1 MTEAPAAVLSR
12 RPRTLDTALWVLV
25 GLFVGGWVLYMLRNL
40 GYLSYWMDEG
50 FHYLAARGIL
60 DHGYPLYPSGHV
72 YYKAIL
78 YAYVLAGLA
87 KVFGLTAFTLRIV
100 SVLSVAGLI
109 TLSYFVGKR
118 FFSRTIGILAALLLA
133 FSIWEVEDARLALYF
148 APLQL
153 LYLAGLYVFYQAFV
167 EDRRRFKPWVVVLFV
182 LTPLIHQLGM
192 GIYFCFPALFL
203 MKGWKRFFKKD
214 VLLSF
219 GLITLFYLGMQVHE
233 FFFWKVGYVYEKT
246 DSSLQGMFQYF
257 FSSFNLRYF
266 KEFFVV
272 FPLMSL
278 VVLGGIFLYL
288 GKRLA
293 RSGGEDDR
301 GRSPQL
307 YFTLTL
313 LFPLLF
319 FGVFRTHVQPRY
331 LAQLYPVFIFLFLVA
346 LREATAALS
355 DLLTAPLAVSKPKTK
370 AVAAFLL
377 FLVAVAVL
385 TEGVGIGRTRSIVE
399 RRYNDPITSDI
410 IVRSGRFEQE
420 DNANPGLYV
429 RHFLRPDDIVIAIHV
444 VFQKIY
450 VGRVDYWLWS
460 GGPGTWDA
468 WEKTPDGWRDF
479 YVGARWINNLA
490 DLKAVVEGNP
500 SRRVWLVGSTSLVRR
515 EHINS
520 TIADYIRS
528 RKENLV
534 FRGFDGLSEVYL
546 WNDTGRELTGEPH
559 ILEGEWLPARRGSV
573 AYGEG
578 ASKKAWMAWPA
589 GRRDEFDVEIPAGF
603 EPVRYNL
610 KLRVRTGPDGAGQE
624 ALSVAV
630 LDPRTG
636 DRLRMIR
643 VPANGRSGGGGYA
656 EYEASFAAREKGGLR
671 LRLLVTGAARCDL
684 DWIDIRPAE
693 EGK

>member
-1 MTEAPAAVLSR
+1 VTKAPAAVLSR

-50 FHYLAARGIL
+50 FHYLAAQGIL

-246 DSSLQGMFQYF
+246 DSSLPGMFQYF

-307 YFTLTL
+307 YFILTL

-500 SRRVWLVGSTSLVRR
+500 GRRVWLVGSTSLVRR
-515 EHINS
+515 EHINNA
-520 TIADYIRS
+520 IADYIRS

-559 ILEGEWLPARRGSV
+559 VLEGEWLPARRGSV

-671 LRLLVTGAARCDL
+671 LRLLVTGAADCDL